1 MLELPRE
8 KGRKEGRKDAESK
21 DVRIERRK
29 GKGRKRK
36 KKGERERRERARR
49 RGSEKERA
57 REGTLSNPAGQSQ
70 TRQNVCGCFMGK
82 SIIL

>member
-8 KGRKEGRKDAESK
+8 EGGKEGREDAESAGTK
-21 DVRIERRK
+21 GQKEGKEKAEGERRK
-29 GKGRKRK
+29 
-36 KKGERERRERARR
+36 ERERRERARR
-49 RGSEKERA
+49 RGSEEERA